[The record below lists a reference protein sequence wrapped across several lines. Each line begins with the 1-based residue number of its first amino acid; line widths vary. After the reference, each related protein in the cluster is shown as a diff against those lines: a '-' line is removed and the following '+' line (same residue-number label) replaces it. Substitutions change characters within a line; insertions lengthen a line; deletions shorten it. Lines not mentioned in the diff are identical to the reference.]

1 MPQEISQ
8 NAYNVMLDGIATGKF
23 LSAHTGDPGV
33 DGQLGAE
40 VTGGAPA
47 YARKAATFAAASGA
61 SMGISATVTFDI
73 PAVTVSYLGIWDH
86 LTLALTANFFGRVDI
101 ADEICGSQGTLDV
114 TAFTLSLDL
123 NPA

>member
-1 MPQEISQ
+1 MPQEFSD
-8 NAYNVMLDGIATGKF
+8 NAYTVMLEAIRTGKF

-47 YARKAATFAAASGA
+47 YIRKAAAFDAAAAASMA
-61 SMGISATVTFDI
+61 LTSTVTLDI

-86 LTLALTANFFGRVDI
+86 VSATAATNFYGRVDI
-101 ADEICGSQGTLDV
+101 GDEVFGSQGTLDI
-114 TAFTLSLDL
+114 TAFTLAMDQ